1 VSMSPRTPTSMVND
15 EVMFNGSNHMM
26 DYPSVG
32 DTVPCQVLGNIF
44 SYSST
49 RVSLGDIVHP
59 VMHVEDDTVGN
70 GLAILLRDVVVDL
83 TGVTI
88 SVDSMDLP

>member
-1 VSMSPRTPTSMVND
+1 MSPKVTSSMVVND
-15 EVMFNGSNHMM
+15 AMFDGGNHMM
-26 DYPSVG
+26 DNPFVG

-59 VMHVEDDTVGN
+59 VMHVEDDTVSN